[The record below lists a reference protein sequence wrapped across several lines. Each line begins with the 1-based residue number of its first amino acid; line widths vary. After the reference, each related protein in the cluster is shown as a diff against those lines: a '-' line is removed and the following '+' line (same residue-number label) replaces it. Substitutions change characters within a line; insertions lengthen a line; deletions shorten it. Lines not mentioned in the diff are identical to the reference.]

1 MSTNKQE
8 GGVRKPA
15 QQTQQTQSMRGQ
27 HGPGPR
33 SYERPKNLKGSFTRI
48 LSYLGKSRA
57 LIVLILALLVLSS
70 VSTLAG
76 SYFLKPIIN
85 NYIIPGNF
93 RGLALA
99 LVFLAAIYIVG
110 VVSSYLQTRF
120 TVKLAQRT
128 TNIIRGELFD
138 KMQSLPLKYFDT
150 HTHGELMSRY
160 TNDVDNVQLMLEQS
174 LTQLI
179 SSVISFVG
187 TIVMMIVL
195 SPLLFA
201 FTAVMLALMIFM
213 SRKIGGSS
221 RQYFVKQQGLLGQLN
236 GNIEE
241 TIGGLKEVKVF
252 NHEEAMRENFGKLN
266 TDFRDAATK
275 ANFYAGVI
283 MPIMGNLNNI
293 IYAGIAVF
301 GGALT
306 IAGSFDLGSLAAF
319 LQYCRH
325 IGQPINMI
333 TGQINNI
340 LAAIAGAE
348 RIFDVMDQK
357 PEADEGDVTLLAVK
371 QDANGG
377 LVPIEQ
383 GEKAKLWAWRVPKAG
398 ASGAAVTSP
407 GISTAEAQALTGGAA
422 DTASYDL
429 IPLKGDVRLDHVTF
443 SYDGKKTVLEDLS
456 LHAQPGQTTAFVGS
470 TGAGK
475 TTITNLLN
483 RFYDID
489 SGSITYDGIPIRRI
503 KKADLRHSL
512 GMVLQDTHLFTGSV
526 MENIRYGRLEATDKE
541 CILAARAAS
550 ADSFIERLPQGYDTR
565 ISGDGAN
572 LSQGQR
578 QLLAIARA
586 YVAAPPVLI
595 LDEATSSIDT
605 RTEHLIARG
614 MDALFEGRTSFV
626 IAHRLSTVRR
636 ANMIAVLEQGRIIEL
651 GSHESLLKQKGRYYE
666 LCTGK
671 AQLD

>member
-1 MSTNKQE
+1 MAENS
-8 GGVRKPA
+8 RKGAAAGRSAEQIQP
-15 QQTQQTQSMRGQ
+15 TQSMRGQ

-33 SYERPKNLKGSFTRI
+33 SYERPKNFKGSLGRL
-48 LSYLGKSRA
+48 LSYLGKSKA
-57 LIVLILALLVLSS
+57 LIALILVLLVLSS
-70 VSTLAG
+70 ASMLAG

-93 RGLALA
+93 KGLALA
-99 LVFLAAIYIVG
+99 LAILGAVYIAGVAA
-110 VVSSYLQTRF
+110 SYLQTRF
-120 TVKLAQRT
+120 TIRLAQRT

-187 TIVMMIVL
+187 TIVMMIIL

-201 FTAVMLALMIFM
+201 FTALMLAFMIFM
-213 SRKIGGSS
+213 SGKIGGSS
-221 RQYFVKQQGLLGQLN
+221 RQYFVKQQALLGRLN

-252 NHEEAMRENFGKLN
+252 DHEEEMRAAFGRLN

-306 IAGSFDLGSLAAF
+306 IAGRFDIGSLAAF

-357 PEADEGDVTLLAVK
+357 PEDGGGDVTLLAVRK
-371 QDANGG
+371 DAAGR
-377 LVPIEQ
+377 LVPLAQ
-383 GEKAKLWAWRVPKAG
+383 GEKAKLWAWKVPKSGTDSTGSAG
-398 ASGAAVTSP
+398 AMSGSADHP
-407 GISTAEAQALTGGAA
+407 AA
-422 DTASYDL
+422 DGGTAADYVL
-429 IPLKGDVRLDHVTF
+429 VPLKGDVRLDHVSF
-443 SYDGKKTVLEDLS
+443 SYDGKNPVLEDLS
-456 LHAQPGQTTAFVGS
+456 LHAEPGQTMAFVGS

-503 KKADLRHSL
+503 KKTDLRHSL
-512 GMVLQDTHLFTGSV
+512 GMVLQDTHLFTGTV
-526 MENIRYGRLEATDKE
+526 MENIRYGRLDATDKE

-550 ADSFIERLPQGYDTR
+550 ADSFIERLPQGYDTQ

-636 ANMIAVLEQGRIIEL
+636 AHVIAVLEHGQIIEL
-651 GSHESLLKQKGRYYE
+651 GNHESLLKQKGRYYE